1 MLQFKETFVLLFI
14 IILFTF
20 FSVHLSYSQNAS
32 ITNTNQMSSADA
44 NFNNVSNTGI
54 PLNPDRLQIIIQ
66 NGTSESS
73 EQRMVS
79 LYTNIATAGGA
90 AGGAIGGAIAGS
102 VLTARHARKLEERKE
117 AAGQREETKFNGVL
131 ESIRIELVYHSEFI
145 DTCIKL
151 FEGSPE
157 DEVKGKIRVARRWAD
172 LYTTIPIERRV
183 RFFGPSLT
191 GRLEITY
198 NFIKSFREVVL
209 REFGEYPLER
219 IKEELERRKYLVGW
233 KEKIDILI
241 ESIENRLT
249 EIRRSYENTSGK

>member
-1 MLQFKETFVLLFI
+1 
-14 IILFTF
+14 
-20 FSVHLSYSQNAS
+20 
-32 ITNTNQMSSADA
+32 MSSADA

-54 PLNPDRLQIIIQ
+54 PLNPDRLQIIMQ

-117 AAGQREETKFNGVL
+117 AAAQREETKFNEGVL
-131 ESIRIELVYHSEFI
+131 KSIHIELQFYSGFI
-145 DTCIKL
+145 DRCIKL

-157 DEVKGKIRVARRWAD
+157 DEVKGRIRVARRQAD

-183 RFFGPSLT
+183 RIFGPSII
-191 GRLEITY
+191 GELEITY

-209 REFGEYPLER
+209 REFDGYPLER
-219 IKEELERRKYLVGW
+219 IKEELERRKYLENW
-233 KEKIDILI
+233 KETIDNLI
-241 ESIENRLT
+241 KSIENRLT
-249 EIRRSYENTSGK
+249 EIEWQPRSRLRE